1 MSKKKKQKEKQ
12 QKKSFREQ
20 KLPGWMEDAE
30 VLDIHRKAPMI
41 RTISEV
47 VYSQIIGKREA
58 RQLRMTVLIPDTG
71 AAKPAVLFFPG
82 GGWLGAAKDRFAENR
97 WALAE
102 AGFVVATAEY
112 RTIPA
117 GFPAQVVDGKTALR
131 FLRAHAADFEIDTD
145 RIGVMGNSAGGW
157 LAEMVALSTHTREW
171 TSAEW
176 GDESEAVSACCALH
190 PVSNLIGIGEG
201 LDPDA
206 VAAHDSESS
215 PEALLVN
222 GVSFTGR
229 GDGPI
234 ASVPEKAEAASPAG
248 LLIRKPADVKAPP
261 FLLIHGTADRMVSPA
276 QSAHMAELLKEAHV
290 PFRYYL
296 LEGVDHSSD
305 PAWYQEPI
313 CDLIVKF
320 FENKLGD

>member
-82 GGWLGAAKDRFAENR
+82 GGWLGAVKDRFAENR

-112 RTIPA
+112 RTIRP
-117 GFPAQVVDGKTALR
+117 GSRPRWWTARPRSGSSEPTPPTLR
-131 FLRAHAADFEIDTD
+131 STPTA
-145 RIGVMGNSAGGW
+145 SA
-157 LAEMVALSTHTREW
+157 
-171 TSAEW
+171 
-176 GDESEAVSACCALH
+176 
-190 PVSNLIGIGEG
+190 
-201 LDPDA
+201 
-206 VAAHDSESS
+206 
-215 PEALLVN
+215 
-222 GVSFTGR
+222 
-229 GDGPI
+229 
-234 ASVPEKAEAASPAG
+234 
-248 LLIRKPADVKAPP
+248 
-261 FLLIHGTADRMVSPA
+261 
-276 QSAHMAELLKEAHV
+276 
-290 PFRYYL
+290 
-296 LEGVDHSSD
+296 
-305 PAWYQEPI
+305 
-313 CDLIVKF
+313 
-320 FENKLGD
+320 

>member
-1 MSKKKKQKEKQ
+1 MRRPLPFIPSQFRHPEHWRFLAEPRFRRVQEIKIMSKKKKQKEKQ
-12 QKKSFREQ
+12 QKKSYREQ

-145 RIGVMGNSAGGW
+145 RID
-157 LAEMVALSTHTREW
+157 RK
-171 TSAEW
+171 
-176 GDESEAVSACCALH
+176 
-190 PVSNLIGIGEG
+190 
-201 LDPDA
+201 
-206 VAAHDSESS
+206 
-215 PEALLVN
+215 
-222 GVSFTGR
+222 
-229 GDGPI
+229 
-234 ASVPEKAEAASPAG
+234 SV
-248 LLIRKPADVKAPP
+248 V
-261 FLLIHGTADRMVSPA
+261 
-276 QSAHMAELLKEAHV
+276 
-290 PFRYYL
+290 
-296 LEGVDHSSD
+296 
-305 PAWYQEPI
+305 
-313 CDLIVKF
+313 
-320 FENKLGD
+320 

>member
-117 GFPAQVVDGKTALR
+117 GSRPRWWTARPRSGSSEPTPPTLR
-131 FLRAHAADFEIDTD
+131 STPTA
-145 RIGVMGNSAGGW
+145 SA
-157 LAEMVALSTHTREW
+157 
-171 TSAEW
+171 
-176 GDESEAVSACCALH
+176 
-190 PVSNLIGIGEG
+190 
-201 LDPDA
+201 
-206 VAAHDSESS
+206 
-215 PEALLVN
+215 
-222 GVSFTGR
+222 
-229 GDGPI
+229 
-234 ASVPEKAEAASPAG
+234 
-248 LLIRKPADVKAPP
+248 
-261 FLLIHGTADRMVSPA
+261 
-276 QSAHMAELLKEAHV
+276 
-290 PFRYYL
+290 
-296 LEGVDHSSD
+296 
-305 PAWYQEPI
+305 
-313 CDLIVKF
+313 
-320 FENKLGD
+320 

>member
-12 QKKSFREQ
+12 QKKSYREQ
-20 KLPGWMEDAE
+20 KLQGWMEDAE
-30 VLDIHRKAPMI
+30 VLEIHRKAPMI

-131 FLRAHAADFEIDTD
+131 FLRAHASDFEIDTD

-248 LLIRKPADVKAPP
+248 LLIRKPADVRKRTCPSATTSLKASITRLTPP
-261 FLLIHGTADRMVSPA
+261 GIRNR
-276 QSAHMAELLKEAHV
+276 SAT
-290 PFRYYL
+290 
-296 LEGVDHSSD
+296 SS
-305 PAWYQEPI
+305 
-313 CDLIVKF
+313 
-320 FENKLGD
+320 

>member
-12 QKKSFREQ
+12 QKKSYREQ

-131 FLRAHAADFEIDTD
+131 FRRAHAAF
-145 RIGVMGNSAGGW
+145 V
-157 LAEMVALSTHTREW
+157 LSRLK
-171 TSAEW
+171 
-176 GDESEAVSACCALH
+176 VFL
-190 PVSNLIGIGEG
+190 
-201 LDPDA
+201 
-206 VAAHDSESS
+206 
-215 PEALLVN
+215 
-222 GVSFTGR
+222 
-229 GDGPI
+229 
-234 ASVPEKAEAASPAG
+234 
-248 LLIRKPADVKAPP
+248 
-261 FLLIHGTADRMVSPA
+261 FLLSPKSGNPLVKKQSLPILKSTPTALA
-276 QSAHMAELLKEAHV
+276 
-290 PFRYYL
+290 
-296 LEGVDHSSD
+296 
-305 PAWYQEPI
+305 
-313 CDLIVKF
+313 
-320 FENKLGD
+320 

>member
-102 AGFVVATAEY
+102 AGFVVATAA
-112 RTIPA
+112 RSRP
-117 GFPAQVVDGKTALR
+117 GSRPRWWTARPRSGSSEPTPPTLR
-131 FLRAHAADFEIDTD
+131 STPTA
-145 RIGVMGNSAGGW
+145 SA
-157 LAEMVALSTHTREW
+157 
-171 TSAEW
+171 
-176 GDESEAVSACCALH
+176 
-190 PVSNLIGIGEG
+190 
-201 LDPDA
+201 
-206 VAAHDSESS
+206 
-215 PEALLVN
+215 
-222 GVSFTGR
+222 
-229 GDGPI
+229 
-234 ASVPEKAEAASPAG
+234 
-248 LLIRKPADVKAPP
+248 
-261 FLLIHGTADRMVSPA
+261 
-276 QSAHMAELLKEAHV
+276 
-290 PFRYYL
+290 
-296 LEGVDHSSD
+296 
-305 PAWYQEPI
+305 
-313 CDLIVKF
+313 
-320 FENKLGD
+320 

>member
-1 MSKKKKQKEKQ
+1 
-12 QKKSFREQ
+12 
-20 KLPGWMEDAE
+20 MEDAE

-117 GFPAQVVDGKTALR
+117 GSPAQVVDGKTALR
-131 FLRAHAADFEIDTD
+131 FPPERTLPNFEIDTD

-171 TSAEW
+171 TSNEW
-176 GDESEAVSACCALH
+176 GDES
-190 PVSNLIGIGEG
+190 
-201 LDPDA
+201 
-206 VAAHDSESS
+206 
-215 PEALLVN
+215 
-222 GVSFTGR
+222 
-229 GDGPI
+229 
-234 ASVPEKAEAASPAG
+234 
-248 LLIRKPADVKAPP
+248 
-261 FLLIHGTADRMVSPA
+261 
-276 QSAHMAELLKEAHV
+276 
-290 PFRYYL
+290 
-296 LEGVDHSSD
+296 
-305 PAWYQEPI
+305 
-313 CDLIVKF
+313 
-320 FENKLGD
+320 

>member
-12 QKKSFREQ
+12 QKKSYREQ

-117 GFPAQVVDGKTALR
+117 GSRPRWWMERPRFGSSEPTLPILKSTPTAL
-131 FLRAHAADFEIDTD
+131 A
-145 RIGVMGNSAGGW
+145 
-157 LAEMVALSTHTREW
+157 
-171 TSAEW
+171 
-176 GDESEAVSACCALH
+176 
-190 PVSNLIGIGEG
+190 
-201 LDPDA
+201 
-206 VAAHDSESS
+206 
-215 PEALLVN
+215 
-222 GVSFTGR
+222 
-229 GDGPI
+229 
-234 ASVPEKAEAASPAG
+234 
-248 LLIRKPADVKAPP
+248 
-261 FLLIHGTADRMVSPA
+261 
-276 QSAHMAELLKEAHV
+276 
-290 PFRYYL
+290 
-296 LEGVDHSSD
+296 
-305 PAWYQEPI
+305 
-313 CDLIVKF
+313 
-320 FENKLGD
+320 

>member
-206 VAAHDSESS
+206 VAAHD
-215 PEALLVN
+215 
-222 GVSFTGR
+222 
-229 GDGPI
+229 
-234 ASVPEKAEAASPAG
+234 AEAKVASLRSRLSAT
-248 LLIRKPADVKAPP
+248 D
-261 FLLIHGTADRMVSPA
+261 GT
-276 QSAHMAELLKEAHV
+276 
-290 PFRYYL
+290 
-296 LEGVDHSSD
+296 
-305 PAWYQEPI
+305 I
-313 CDLIVKF
+313 
-320 FENKLGD
+320 

>member
-171 TSAEW
+171 TSA
-176 GDESEAVSACCALH
+176 
-190 PVSNLIGIGEG
+190 
-201 LDPDA
+201 
-206 VAAHDSESS
+206 
-215 PEALLVN
+215 
-222 GVSFTGR
+222 
-229 GDGPI
+229 
-234 ASVPEKAEAASPAG
+234 
-248 LLIRKPADVKAPP
+248 
-261 FLLIHGTADRMVSPA
+261 
-276 QSAHMAELLKEAHV
+276 
-290 PFRYYL
+290 
-296 LEGVDHSSD
+296 
-305 PAWYQEPI
+305 
-313 CDLIVKF
+313 
-320 FENKLGD
+320 